1 MKKSQ
6 KIGIGFKISQDV
18 LAPLK
23 KDIIMQVPIRSGS
36 SYFSYKDTHG
46 TVLMAV
52 CDSLGSFYFILARV
66 GEVMMVEYFLI
77 VILEYHLKAKH
88 STYPNHPF

>member
-1 MKKSQ
+1 MKKLQ

-23 KDIIMQVPIRSGS
+23 KDAIMQVPIRSCS
-36 SYFSYKDTHG
+36 SYFSYKGTHG
-46 TVLMAV
+46 TVLMTV
-52 CDSLGSFYFILARV
+52 CDSRGLFHFILGIV

-77 VILEYHLKAKH
+77 AILEYHLKIKH

>member
-1 MKKSQ
+1 MKKLQ

-52 CDSLGSFYFILARV
+52 CDSHGSFYFILARV

-77 VILEYHLKAKH
+77 VILEYHLKTKH

>member
-1 MKKSQ
+1 MKKLQ

-23 KDIIMQVPIRSGS
+23 KDKIMQVPIRSGS
-36 SYFSYKDTHG
+36 SYFSYKGTHG

-52 CDSLGSFYFILARV
+52 CDSRGLFYFMLGRV
-66 GEVMMVEYFLI
+66 GEIVIVEYFLI
-77 VILEYHLKAKH
+77 AILEYHLKTKH